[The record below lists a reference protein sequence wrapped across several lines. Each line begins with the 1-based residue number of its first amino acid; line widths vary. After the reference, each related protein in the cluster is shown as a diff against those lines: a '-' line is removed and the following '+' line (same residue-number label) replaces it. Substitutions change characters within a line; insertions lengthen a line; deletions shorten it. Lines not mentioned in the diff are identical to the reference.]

1 MEAAEFPN
9 FGAPYL
15 RILTLIFPGLKCIK
29 SVCSWIFEITKKIHI
44 KVFTE
49 KSYSQ
54 KTWFFDLQQAKS
66 GSNSEFEN
74 FAQIYTEIRDFT
86 VSVIF
91 SISRLVF
98 ENSGLTGFGHT
109 PNCIPLL

>member
-1 MEAAEFPN
+1 MEATDFPD

-29 SVCSWIFEITKKIHI
+29 SVCSWRFEITKKIHI

-66 GSNSEFEN
+66 ESNIG
-74 FAQIYTEIRDFT
+74 QIRNLKILHKSTSKYA
-86 VSVIF
+86 IF
-91 SISRLVF
+91 LFRSFFRYRA
-98 ENSGLTGFGHT
+98 
-109 PNCIPLL
+109 

>member
-1 MEAAEFPN
+1 MLKSN
-9 FGAPYL
+9 FGALYI
-15 RILTLIFPGLKCIK
+15 RIQTLIFPGLKCIK
-29 SVCSWIFEITKKIHI
+29 SVCSWRFEITKKNHL
-44 KVFTE
+44 KAFTE

-54 KTWFFDLQQAKS
+54 KTWVFDLQQAKS
-66 GSNSEFEN
+66 GSNLEFEN
-74 FAQIYTEIRDFT
+74 FAQIYIEIRDFS

-98 ENSGLTGFGHT
+98 EKRLLTGFGHA